1 MSDGQGG
8 GKRQPPSD
16 DRTLLDPLSND
27 ELKALREA
35 RQRMQAKKSGG
46 GSAVAHQIVI
56 GPDSGEDIGDAPTR
70 AMPAL
75 PSFEGN
81 VSLDQIGTGPQQVV
95 SGAAR
100 DPASQPPGGVAPTE
114 PMSMA
119 GGGQTAPMSQGTPPQ
134 GSQPPGG
141 QAGGPRVG
149 QPGFGENT
157 LLWMQPPKP
166 PPSANVGAAGA
177 ATGDILPK
185 ASPAEVAKRRL
196 AKLGVGALLILIIGG
211 LLFVTLTNKERGVI
225 QLHTTPDGASLTV
238 DGKAY
243 EQTTPVKLTLP
254 EGDHEILVTL
264 DGHAPYTLNAKV
276 KAGEEAERVDIDLDP
291 LSKPGLLTIGIE
303 VQPVAAQIVVDGQT
317 YPGKR
322 TLKIP
327 NLDPKAA
334 HKITI
339 EAGGYV
345 KIEQD
350 IAPEQLK
357 PSYSFVLQRDSDKP

>member
-35 RQRMQAKKSGG
+35 RQRMQAKKGG

-56 GPDSGEDIGDAPTR
+56 GPDTGEDIGDAPTR

-81 VSLDQIGTGPQQVV
+81 VSLDQIGTGPHQVV
-95 SGAAR
+95 SGHAR
-100 DPASQPPGGVAPTE
+100 DPATVPSGGVAPTE

-119 GGGQTAPMSQGTPPQ
+119 GGQTEPMSRGPGPGQGAGPPQ
-134 GSQPPGG
+134 GK
-141 QAGGPRVG
+141 VG

-166 PPSANVGAAGA
+166 PPSANAGAAGL
-177 ATGDILPK
+177 ATGDLIPK
-185 ASPAEVAKRRL
+185 ASKAEVAKRRL
-196 AKLGVGALLILIIGG
+196 ARIGVMAAFLLIIGG
-211 LLFVTLTNKERGVI
+211 LLFVTLTKKERGVI
-225 QLHTTPDGASLTV
+225 QLHTTPDGAQLTV

-254 EGDHEILVTL
+254 EGEHEIEVTL
-264 DGHAPYTLNAKV
+264 EGHAPHKVTAMV
-276 KAGEEAERVDIDLDP
+276 KAGEDAERIDVDLEPI
-291 LSKPGLLTIGIE
+291 SKPGLLTIGLE
-303 VQPVAAQIVVDGQT
+303 VQPVAAQIIVDGKT
-317 YPGKR
+317 YAGKR
-322 TLKIP
+322 TLKIA

-350 IAPEQLK
+350 IPPNQLK
-357 PSYSFVLQRDSDKP
+357 SSYSFVLQRDETK